1 MENFKVIIVKLFMLI
16 KKQNI
21 LGVLKMGKS
30 AAMVDIIMVME
41 EYGKDNGKIIDKMV
55 MENIRTKTER

>member
-1 MENFKVIIVKLFMLI
+1 MLI

>member
-21 LGVLKMGKS
+21 LEVLKMGKS

-55 MENIRTKTER
+55 MENIRTKTE

>member
-1 MENFKVIIVKLFMLI
+1 MENFKVIIVRLFMLI